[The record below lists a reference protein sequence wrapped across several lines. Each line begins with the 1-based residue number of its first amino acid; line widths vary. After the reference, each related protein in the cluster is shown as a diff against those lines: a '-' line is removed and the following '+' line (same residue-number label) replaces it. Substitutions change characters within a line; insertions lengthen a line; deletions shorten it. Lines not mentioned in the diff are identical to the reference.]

1 MKKAIAGII
10 IGIIGIG
17 TIGCANEIVE
27 PPATIIIGAAIEQTV
42 VLEPVVITRAEFET
56 IKPGTCDEI
65 AFIGPNLY
73 AQGIEDNKILK
84 VSATDTT
91 KTLLLYCE
99 SLWFL
104 N

>member
-27 PPATIIIGAAIEQTV
+27 PPATIIIGAIEQS
-42 VLEPVVITRAEFET
+42 VVITRAEFET

-73 AQGIEDNKILK
+73 AQGIDDNKILK
-84 VSATDTT
+84 VAATDTT

>member
-1 MKKAIAGII
+1 MNKL
-10 IGIIGIG
+10 IGLGLG
-17 TIGCANEIVE
+17 FLVLGSVACGGSEIVE
-27 PPATIIIGAAIEQTV
+27 PPTTIIIGAIEQPV
-42 VLEPVVITRAEFET
+42 VIEPVVITRAEFET

-84 VSATDTT
+84 VAATDTT